1 MQYRALGNSGIDASI
16 IGLGT
21 WATGVDADE
30 KSSIQIIH
38 GALDAGV
45 TLIDTAPSYGW
56 GRSEEIV
63 GRAIRGRRD
72 QVVLATKCGIWWAD
86 ARGSASGK
94 KDGKDIYVCIDPATI
109 RLEVEASLKRLKVD
123 TLDLL
128 QVHRPALEPDKMP
141 VADTMG
147 CLMDLKR
154 EGKIRAIGV
163 SNVNLDQLT
172 EYQSFGCVDSNQLR
186 YNMLNREAEAEALAH
201 CHVHNI
207 AAMTYTSLEQGLLTG
222 KVTPDRSYEESDWR
236 RNAGQWM
243 PWFKEHNLKKLLEVF
258 TGWDD
263 LLESYGAT
271 IPQLVVAWTASRPHA
286 THVLCGSRSVPQVQ
300 ENALG
305 GGLRLTGRDIER
317 MTLDLDKLGA
327 PR

>member
-1 MQYRALGNSGIDASI
+1 MTPD
-16 IGLGT
+16 IGLGLR
-21 WATGVDADE
+21 TGLDADDTTPLQ
-30 KSSIQIIH
+30 SSH
-38 GALDAGV
+38 RALDAGA
-45 TLIDTAPSYGW
+45 TQIATAPSYPW

-72 QVVLATKCGIWWAD
+72 QVILATKCGIWWAD

-172 EYQSFGCVDSNQLR
+172 EYQSLGADSNQLR
-186 YNMLNREAEAEALAH
+186 YNMLTAAEAE
-201 CHVHNI
+201 
-207 AAMTYTSLEQGLLTG
+207 G
-222 KVTPDRSYEESDWR
+222 
-236 RNAGQWM
+236 
-243 PWFKEHNLKKLLEVF
+243 
-258 TGWDD
+258 
-263 LLESYGAT
+263 
-271 IPQLVVAWTASRPHA
+271 
-286 THVLCGSRSVPQVQ
+286 
-300 ENALG
+300 
-305 GGLRLTGRDIER
+305 
-317 MTLDLDKLGA
+317 
-327 PR
+327 

>member
-128 QVHRPALEPDKMP
+128 QVHRPALEPDKM
-141 VADTMG
+141 
-147 CLMDLKR
+147 L
-154 EGKIRAIGV
+154 
-163 SNVNLDQLT
+163 
-172 EYQSFGCVDSNQLR
+172 
-186 YNMLNREAEAEALAH
+186 
-201 CHVHNI
+201 
-207 AAMTYTSLEQGLLTG
+207 SLI
-222 KVTPDRSYEESDWR
+222 
-236 RNAGQWM
+236 
-243 PWFKEHNLKKLLEVF
+243 H
-258 TGWDD
+258 
-263 LLESYGAT
+263 
-271 IPQLVVAWTASRPHA
+271 I
-286 THVLCGSRSVPQVQ
+286 
-300 ENALG
+300 
-305 GGLRLTGRDIER
+305 
-317 MTLDLDKLGA
+317 
-327 PR
+327 